1 MSILP
6 LSETASLLLDRQV
19 MSYQSQRDNDELYHR
34 LHEKTQQLL
43 YELPSHLHLLAE
55 EECASFLFFCWDAI
69 DHYITTFKIGRL
81 SYLGYLSQVVRRRSR
96 YYMAQQRAKAQRD
109 ILLLKSQRYAWDDDD
124 FSMTAEESVPYLP
137 ACDPAALSLEKLPT
151 LFEQLLAPSSPETEE
166 DKQAVDE
173 DLKALF
179 CTETNRRRLLIV
191 LTLCP
196 DMAGEHLLDE
206 LSVLL
211 GADRGLLST
220 YLATAEMLLEEKRRC
235 REEFET
241 VSNRH
246 FRRLLEIEE
255 QMETEVDPE
264 ELARLEELRAWTARL
279 YKAKVKRIR
288 EQEMALTHSEA
299 GRILGIPK
307 GTVDSSVHY
316 IRRLL
321 LRYMDEMGSNEYS

>member
-1 MSILP
+1 MRILP
-6 LSETASLLLDRQV
+6 LSETASLHLDRQV
-19 MSYQSQRDNDELYHR
+19 MHYQSERDNGELYRSVHK
-34 LHEKTQQLL
+34 KTQQLL

-69 DHYITTFKIGRL
+69 DHYITSFQIGRL

-96 YYMAQQRAKAQRD
+96 YYMAQQRAQAQRD
-109 ILLLKSQRYAWDDDD
+109 ILLLKSQRYAWDDED
-124 FSMTAEESVPYLP
+124 FSMTGEEPVVYHSS
-137 ACDPAALSLEKLPT
+137 CDPSLLQVEALPT
-151 LFEQLLAPSSPETEE
+151 LFEQLLEAPSNTVGTGSE
-166 DKQAVDE
+166 AVDE
-173 DLKALF
+173 ELRALF

-206 LSVLL
+206 LSLLL
-211 GADRGLLST
+211 GVDRQLLST
-220 YLATAEMLLEEKRRC
+220 YLATAETLLDEKKRC
-235 REEFET
+235 REEFEI

-246 FRRLLEIEE
+246 FRRLLEIEA
-255 QMETEVDPE
+255 QMAGEVDPAE
-264 ELARLEELRAWTARL
+264 RERLEELRSWTARL
-279 YKAKVKRIR
+279 YKAKVTKIR
-288 EQEMALTHSEA
+288 EQEVALTHSEA